1 MVSFTIKSKIKA
13 ARPLQAVT
21 ARGGGREG
29 SRGEVFRKESGE
41 LWGRGT
47 EVEKKMGREAGKEK

>member
-1 MVSFTIKSKIKA
+1 MC
-13 ARPLQAVT
+13 
-21 ARGGGREG
+21 GGREE

-47 EVEKKMGREAGKEK
+47 EVDGGGKEKGREAGKEK